1 MLNIDSIGSGMM
13 QDPMHFY
20 FMPLMIIIGFLILCS
35 IELGDFM
42 PFMIIAFLIE
52 LGDLCLET
60 WSLAIVNKR
69 KSCVVYA
76 SF

>member
-1 MLNIDSIGSGMM
+1 M

-60 WSLAIVNKR
+60 
-69 KSCVVYA
+69 
-76 SF
+76 

>member
-1 MLNIDSIGSGMM
+1 M

-35 IELGDFM
+35 IELGYFM

-60 WSLAIVNKR
+60 
-69 KSCVVYA
+69 
-76 SF
+76 